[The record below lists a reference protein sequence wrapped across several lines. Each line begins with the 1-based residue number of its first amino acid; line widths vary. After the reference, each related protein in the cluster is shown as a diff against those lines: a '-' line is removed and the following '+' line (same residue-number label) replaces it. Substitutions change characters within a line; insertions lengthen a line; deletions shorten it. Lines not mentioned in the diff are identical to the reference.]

1 MVVPMYNTA
10 GEQVGAIELPADIFE
25 APINGP
31 LMHQALV
38 RQQANARRG
47 THSTKSRGE
56 VSRSK
61 SKWYRQKGTGRAR
74 HGSNRAMNMRGG
86 GVVHGPRPR
95 DHGYKMPRKMV
106 QVALRSALS
115 LRTAE
120 KKLHVIDGW
129 APATPKTK
137 EAAKVLSN
145 FEADWALVVDSRENE
160 NLYRSLRNLPHVKF
174 LAVEGLN
181 VYDVLRYEHVFVA
194 KEAIGILTERLKTS
208 LSRKEQALKAD
219 KAEA

>member
-74 HGSNRAMNMRGG
+74 HGSRNANLFVGG
-86 GVVHGPRPR
+86 GVAHGPKQRK
-95 DHGYKMPRKMV
+95 YTKEMPRKMRRA
-106 QVALRSALS
+106 ALCSALS
-115 LRTAE
+115 TKALEDQIVVLDALE
-120 KKLHVIDGW
+120 M
-129 APATPKTK
+129 AAPKTK
-137 EAAKVLSN
+137 EIVAVL
-145 FEADWALVVDSRENE
+145 E
-160 NLYRSLRNLPHVKF
+160 NLGLDSGVLIVLPVRDEIVELSARNLPHVKT
-174 LAVEGLN
+174 LSASYLN
-181 VYDVLRYEHVFVA
+181 IRDLLRYDHLLMSLDALQMVES
-194 KEAIGILTERLKTS
+194 ILG
-208 LSRKEQALKAD
+208 
-219 KAEA
+219 